1 MRLKERIGQV
11 LDPTHIEDSFSRAVN
26 ICLMILIFLNVLA
39 VIFETVPEFWESYSG
54 ILTVFEY
61 FSVLVFSIEYILRLW
76 ACDQLANFKSRL
88 SFALTPMA
96 IIDLFAILPFY
107 IPFFIP
113 FDLRFLRVLR
123 LVRIFRLIKLVKY
136 SQSLKLLGRVFTNKK
151 EELVISVTIAFIL
164 LVMASSIIY
173 FIENKA
179 QPEVFSSIPAA
190 MWWSVGATTRLGVG
204 AMNPVTETGMVV
216 GSLIAL
222 LGLGVFA
229 LPAGI
234 IASGLIEEMQN
245 EKKNG
250 RN

>member
-1 MRLKERIGQV
+1 MLLKGRIGQI
-11 LDPTHIEDSFSRAVN
+11 LDPTHSEDSLSRAVN
-26 ICLMILIFLNVLA
+26 ICLMALIFLNVLA
-39 VIFETVPEFWESYSG
+39 VIFETVKEIGQKYGVFF
-54 ILTVFEY
+54 TVFEY
-61 FSVLVFSIEYILRLW
+61 FSVLIFSVEYILRLW
-76 ACDQLANFKSRL
+76 TCEQFKGRL
-88 SFALTPMA
+88 RFAITPMA

-107 IPFFIP
+107 IPFLIP
-113 FDLRFLRVLR
+113 IDLRFLRILR
-123 LVRIFRLIKLVKY
+123 LVRIFRLIKLAKY

-151 EELVISVTIAFIL
+151 EELVITVTIAFIL

-179 QPEVFSSIPAA
+179 QPAVFSSIPAV

>member
-1 MRLKERIGQV
+1 MLLKGRIGQL
-11 LDPTHIEDSFSRAVN
+11 LDPTHSEDSLSRAVS
-26 ICLMILIFLNVLA
+26 ICLMTLIFLNDLA
-39 VIFETVPEFWESYSG
+39 VIFETVKEVGQKYG
-54 ILTVFEY
+54 IFFTVFEY
-61 FSVLVFSIEYILRLW
+61 FSVLIFSVEYILRIW
-76 ACDQLANFKSRL
+76 TCEQLTGVKGRSNF
-88 SFALTPMA
+88 AMTPMA
-96 IIDLFAILPFY
+96 IIDLLAILPFY
-107 IPFFIP
+107 IPFLIP
-113 FDLRFLRVLR
+113 VDLRFLRVLR
-123 LVRIFRLIKLVKY
+123 LVRIFRLIKLAKY

-151 EELVISVTIAFIL
+151 EELVITVTIAFIL

-179 QPEVFSSIPAA
+179 QPEVFSSIPAT

-204 AMNPVTETGMVV
+204 AMNPVTEIGMVA

-250 RN
+250 RK